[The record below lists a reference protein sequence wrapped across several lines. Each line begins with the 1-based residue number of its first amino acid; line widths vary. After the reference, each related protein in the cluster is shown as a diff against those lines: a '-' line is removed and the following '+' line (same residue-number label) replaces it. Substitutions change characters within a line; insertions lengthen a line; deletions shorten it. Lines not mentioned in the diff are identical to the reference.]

1 MYHSNLSEADVL
13 GEVSKGDAIG
23 LRLSADRAGFCVF
36 KIEAAADANG
46 KRGERHLKYISCVLS
61 FPMRVMAVFGTSA
74 VGLGPTYW
82 LRTPQGAPAAAPKD
96 AAPAPAAVGVG
107 GGWAMPRAADGG
119 PSDSAK
125 SSGGWAM
132 LGPPDAESGAAE
144 GKVVKGR
151 HAGDLLSDGTVDAS
165 GNVLLLKTAAEG
177 SWAAG
182 TVQRLKPKAVAKATG
197 VAAALV
203 TKQAKER
210 ARSALMQPAALA
222 ARAEEA
228 ARSRAQLRAALQP
241 KVVAKERLVPKGR
254 DAPAPAPSA
263 APAPAAGPSA
273 NSANSGADADVG
285 WETVDADVSADNSAI
300 SEPSVPMDRVI
311 WLQARTS
318 RTCRTPLTKV
328 GPGSDAWALFTLTYF
343 LSVGVLRVL
352 LTIPHTRRSVRARGG
367 RVRAAIIGARD
378 HHAIAGVARV
388 RT

>member
-23 LRLSADRAGFCVF
+23 LRISADRAGFCVF

-61 FPMRVMAVFGTSA
+61 FPIRVMAVFGTSA

-82 LRTPQGAPAAAPKD
+82 LRTPLGAPAAAPKA

-132 LGPPDAESGAAE
+132 LGPPDAESSAAE

-197 VAAALV
+197 AAAALV

-210 ARSALMQPAALA
+210 ARTALMQPAALA

-254 DAPAPAPSA
+254 EAPAPAPSA
-263 APAPAAGPSA
+263 APAAAAGPSA
-273 NSANSGADADVG
+273 NSANSGADADG
-285 WETVDADVSADNSAI
+285 WEAVGANASVESSAI

-311 WLQARTS
+311 WLQARS
-318 RTCRTPLTKV
+318 ALAQLLRTPKPV
-328 GPGSDAWALFTLTYF
+328 SVEARAFSSDLNFGV
-343 LSVGVLRVL
+343 SVGVLRVL
-352 LTIPHTRRSVRARGG
+352 LTIPHARRSVGARGS
-367 RVRAAIIGARD
+367 RLRAAIDRARD
-378 HHAIAGVARV
+378 HHAIAGVPRNH
-388 RT
+388 T